1 MDECRRR
8 IAEQLPQI
16 NLPRRR
22 AQQVGAPQHPIDLH
36 RRIIDHDSQLIG
48 IYPVGAAD
56 HEIAAALAQLLA
68 LRSKLLIGKRNISLA
83 GPKPVG
89 RLTPDRQFFCLFSR

>member
-1 MDECRRR
+1 MDKGRRQ
-8 IAEQLPQI
+8 ITEQLPQI

-48 IYPVGAAD
+48 VHPVGAAN
-56 HEIAAALAQLLA
+56 HEIAAALVQLLS
-68 LRSKLLIGKRNISLA
+68 LRSKQLIGKRNLRLA
-83 GPKPVG
+83 DP
-89 RLTPDRQFFCLFSR
+89 